1 MFWLRNKKINF
12 YSLLPILIY
21 NQIFLLI
28 SICSLQNKYIIYFSD
43 IFLNIFQLGKKIKTP
58 ADQEIADYQDLM
70 NWLTTEA
77 VEVLE
82 IVEQPVEDRQQEY
95 MVSMSSHRLLHE

>member
-1 MFWLRNKKINF
+1 MFCGCTARFISDLVGNPEDRFSHNEAH
-12 YSLLPILIY
+12 
-21 NQIFLLI
+21 IFLLH
-28 SICSLQNKYIIYFSD
+28 CL
-43 IFLNIFQLGKKIKTP
+43 QLGKKIKTP
-58 ADQEIADYQDLM
+58 ADQEIADYQELM

-95 MVSMSSHRLLHE
+95 MVSYSYNIANRSLYRC

>member
-1 MFWLRNKKINF
+1 MSSILYISF
-12 YSLLPILIY
+12 SLIL
-21 NQIFLLI
+21 
-28 SICSLQNKYIIYFSD
+28 SILFC
-43 IFLNIFQLGKKIKTP
+43 QLGKKIKTP
-58 ADQEIADYQDLM
+58 ADQEIADYQELM

-95 MVSMSSHRLLHE
+95 MVSFLTTPFFL

>member
-1 MFWLRNKKINF
+1 
-12 YSLLPILIY
+12 
-21 NQIFLLI
+21 
-28 SICSLQNKYIIYFSD
+28 
-43 IFLNIFQLGKKIKTP
+43 
-58 ADQEIADYQDLM
+58 M

-95 MVSMSSHRLLHE
+95 MVSVSSRRYKLRTEKIFTVGNFFFLNL

>member
-1 MFWLRNKKINF
+1 
-12 YSLLPILIY
+12 
-21 NQIFLLI
+21 
-28 SICSLQNKYIIYFSD
+28 
-43 IFLNIFQLGKKIKTP
+43 
-58 ADQEIADYQDLM
+58 M

-95 MVSMSSHRLLHE
+95 MVGTSAHRLLHEVKYAKILGSLLAYMSMTENSL

>member
-1 MFWLRNKKINF
+1 
-12 YSLLPILIY
+12 
-21 NQIFLLI
+21 
-28 SICSLQNKYIIYFSD
+28 
-43 IFLNIFQLGKKIKTP
+43 
-58 ADQEIADYQDLM
+58 M

-95 MVSMSSHRLLHE
+95 MVSLVIST